1 MTDPITALHYTA
13 NGNFL
18 NGVYAPGADGFN
30 LADVGSVSELNA
42 LPPGVKGLFTLVSP
56 TEPTLIFKPPSAP
69 SSAIR
74 TFMAS
79 TSLMSRDR
87 ALRPI

>member
-1 MTDPITALHYTA
+1 MASMLRERMASTWRTSARFRNSMRCL
-13 NGNFL
+13 
-18 NGVYAPGADGFN
+18 
-30 LADVGSVSELNA
+30 LASNA
-42 LPPGVKGLFTLVSP
+42 SFTLVSP

-79 TSLMSRDR
+79 TLLMNPAQ
-87 ALRPI
+87 ALA